1 MIIYND
7 AEWWSRIIL
16 GNTVRKI
23 LPGIS
28 KGVLKL
34 DFLQKKILNSANPG
48 KQLKFRAISSTMN
61 LTKYV
66 NLETL
71 R

>member
-7 AEWWSRIIL
+7 AGWWSRIIL

-34 DFLQKKILNSANPG
+34 DFLKKKP
-48 KQLKFRAISSTMN
+48 
-61 LTKYV
+61 
-66 NLETL
+66 
-71 R
+71 